1 MAREIRVI
9 LTDDIDGGEA
19 DQTVEFSLGN
29 AAYSIDLNA
38 SNVAR
43 LEAAL
48 EPFIAKAER
57 VRNPRGGKRGGSATT
72 TRTGKGGTAAIRAWA
87 KENGYQVS
95 DRGRIHADIIAAFE
109 AAN

>member
-9 LTDDIDGGEA
+9 LTDDLDGTEA

-29 AAYSIDLNA
+29 ASYSIDLSDA
-38 SNVAR
+38 NVAK

-48 EPFIAKAER
+48 EPFIAKAEK
-57 VRNPRGGKRGGSATT
+57 VRGGRAG
-72 TRTGKGGTAAIRAWA
+72 RGGTAEIRAWA
-87 KENGYQVS
+87 RENGFEVS
-95 DRGRIHADIIAAFE
+95 DRGRVPADVMAAYE